1 MERQDAAFSMLSHAP
16 CLVLVLA
23 CLVLACLVLATS
35 SLRVISS
42 SFLNF
47 LYLVPLLPLPR
58 FSTIARSSGKS
69 VRNLAHYGKL
79 DAQGNGKLDSQ
90 GNLIRNRNA

>member
-1 MERQDAAFSMLSHAP
+1 MERQYAAFFMLSNAP
-16 CLVLVLA
+16 YLI
-23 CLVLACLVLATS
+23 LVLATS

-58 FSTIARSSGKS
+58 FSTIVRSSGNS
-69 VRNLAHYGKL
+69 ICNLAHYGKL

>member
-23 CLVLACLVLATS
+23 CLVLATS
-35 SLRVISS
+35 SLRVIFYSS

-47 LYLVPLLPLPR
+47 LYLVSQLPLPR

-90 GNLIRNRNA
+90 GNLIRNCNA